1 MFTTLSSSFN
11 TQVYPPCLASQR
23 NTNYKKIVKMQ
34 LERRKPPLILNP
46 NRFNET
52 YEFWKQGKK

>member
-1 MFTTLSSSFN
+1 
-11 TQVYPPCLASQR
+11 
-23 NTNYKKIVKMQ
+23 MQ
-34 LERRKPPLILNP
+34 LERRKPPLILTP